1 VALRIPAR
9 ILLGLAT
16 LASAAAVTA
25 SAAAPAHAASL
36 GLACPNPTSPV
47 FQPVD
52 RTDGAYYAAAPD
64 GGFEHGA
71 TGWTLAGGAHVVS
84 GNEPW
89 MVGSV
94 ADSHS
99 LSLPAG
105 SSATSPP
112 MCIGLLDSKM
122 RLFIQNTGAASSN
135 MRVQV
140 IYNGGVGAL
149 LGGLGSTLRISD
161 QATFA
166 GTMTWQATQPYLLL
180 GGVLPLLTQSV
191 QFRFTPLSTG
201 GNWRIDDVYLDPLM
215 HR

>member
-1 VALRIPAR
+1 VALRTPAR
-9 ILLGLAT
+9 ILLGMAA
-16 LASAAAVTA
+16 LASAAAMTA
-25 SAAAPAHAASL
+25 SAAAPAHAATL
-36 GLACPNPTSPV
+36 GLACPNPTSTPFV
-47 FQPVD
+47 PWGD
-52 RTDGAYYAAAPD
+52 RANYAAVPD
-64 GGFEHGA
+64 GGFENNA
-71 TGWTLAGGAHVVS
+71 AGWTLTGGAHVVS

-89 MVGSV
+89 MVGNA
-94 ADSHS
+94 ADTHS

-112 MCIGLLDSKM
+112 MCIGLLSSQM

-149 LGGLGSTLRISD
+149 LGGLGSTLGISD
-161 QATFA
+161 RATFA
-166 GTMTWQATQPYLLL
+166 GTKTWQPSAQYLML